1 MNEQRNDR
9 PQPPSC
15 IPLLPATPVLR
26 AQLSGSVFTAE
37 NFTTEPTP
45 SIMAWMHT
53 YPRLCFLI
61 AELQKAGRLLKEVSI
76 LGPNRR
82 VGDSVGRDS

>member
-1 MNEQRNDR
+1 MFAKGMNEQRNDR

-15 IPLLPATPVLR
+15 VPLPPATPVLR

-37 NFTTEPTP
+37 NFTAERTP
-45 SIMAWMHT
+45 SIMPWMHT

-61 AELQKAGRLLKEVSI
+61 AEATESREASEGGIYFGPKQKSG
-76 LGPNRR
+76 
-82 VGDSVGRDS
+82 